1 MATVRGNR
9 KQNEQNASFNI
20 GCTSKID
27 EEFEKSQFFAQIDV
41 RNFDLSGV
49 DFFNALECSLMQ
61 QISVATSFYRDEV
74 NSAADR
80 EEMAKDIINVLVEN
94 VHEWLNES

>member
-1 MATVRGNR
+1 MATVKKNN
-9 KQNEQNASFNI
+9 QPNASFNI

-27 EEFEKSQFFAQIDV
+27 EEFENSKFFAQIDV
-41 RNFDLSGV
+41 RNFDLSGA
-49 DFFNALECSLMQ
+49 DFFNALECSLLQ
-61 QISVATSFYRDEV
+61 QISVATGFYRDEV

-80 EEMAKDIINVLVEN
+80 EEMAKDIINVLGEN